1 MKATNLDEKFALITE
16 YFMPKIIAE
25 HNGHYVKITKIKG
38 EFVWH
43 DHKNEDELFIVLKGR
58 LVIQFRDGDVVLN
71 PGELFVIPRGKEHCP
86 IAEEETH
93 ILYIEPAGTKH
104 SGEVDAELTKHELE
118 WI

>member
-1 MKATNLDEKFALITE
+1 MSTPVALITGVGDGTGAALAHRFAQGG
-16 YFMPKIIAE
+16 YRVAMLA
-25 HNGHYVKITKIKG
+25 
-38 EFVWH
+38 
-43 DHKNEDELFIVLKGR
+43 R
-58 LVIQFRDGDVVLN
+58 IQFRDGDVVLN
-71 PGELFVIPRGKEHCP
+71 PGEMFVIPRGKEHCP